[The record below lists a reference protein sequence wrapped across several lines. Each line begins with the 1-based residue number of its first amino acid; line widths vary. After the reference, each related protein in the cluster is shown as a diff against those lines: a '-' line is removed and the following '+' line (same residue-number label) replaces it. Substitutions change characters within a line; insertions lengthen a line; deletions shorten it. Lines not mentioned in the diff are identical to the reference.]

1 MLYKAVVH
9 YVQDIGIA
17 DLEYFQG
24 PGSGLLSYP
33 GSIKS
38 PIFGI
43 EDQSFATHI
52 ILSKFSD
59 LLYTMIYCTNCTLFL
74 EDFGPFCGEI
84 KCESL
89 EMLNE
94 FVHIYLMIIIFC
106 TWGRILHGGS
116 SITDWCNMVN
126 AHCVKSLNK
135 FGNIQGFICV
145 ARNFSKFIFPGITRN
160 PYLNLGYSLWFN

>member
-17 DLEYFQG
+17 DLKYLLG
-24 PGSGLLSYP
+24 SGSGLLSYP
-33 GSIKS
+33 GLTK
-38 PIFGI
+38 
-43 EDQSFATHI
+43 
-52 ILSKFSD
+52 KSD
-59 LLYTMIYCTNCTLFL
+59 LRCLGSELCSSQNTFKVFWFAIHTMIYCTNCTLFL

-94 FVHIYLMIIIFC
+94 FVHIYLM
-106 TWGRILHGGS
+106 ILHGGS